1 MKFKRWTTL
10 LQNQAVAVILL
21 LLVLVPMLFGLDQTQ
36 RAKQLTAYG
45 FLGLILLSVW
55 LFRVRDGIT
64 IARVRGFLLSG
75 PNLPIVL
82 YLVWG
87 GITTAFSSEPLYSRY
102 GLVQLAVGVIFYAV
116 TVYQFRRREHIRALL
131 STVLVVGVLT
141 VLLAMGMDRGRSL
154 RDLAGSFHDRQ
165 LFGAFLSMILPVTLG
180 IAAGTRRKLWKLGSS
195 ISCVLIAGA
204 LLMTTCRSS
213 WLGVVTALG
222 LFLVLSLVFVWK
234 VQTPGGDK
242 QGFLQRKHELLM
254 TPLIGLLAIG
264 VFVGFTSTSN
274 PISARM
280 ETLSSLS
287 QDDSV
292 QDRMNLWGIASKVI
306 QASPVV
312 GWGPGSYAFAQQ
324 KFNPESR
331 SRTIIEQLGPSLS
344 ESPHNT
350 YLQIA
355 AEQGLVG
362 LGLFLA
368 IIALFFYRGIK
379 ALPRMDKGLRQ
390 YTLVGCLAATAG
402 MCVDAVANPA
412 YMYPEV
418 STFMWLILGMGMC
431 AAGLGQE
438 VQDGVTRP
446 LDAPVMG
453 LPRFLYRGMRTAL
466 LGCAVVWLGAQL
478 LNLDVLSAASAGTG
492 KGWQSARIA
501 ARQYRPTYCDQI
513 THLELD
519 WQNDQIRP
527 TAAFNINQGAIYENR
542 LAEFKVFAATDD
554 IRFFADVTHE
564 IKHLKFK
571 VRGMK
576 GKFIYQRS
584 SNEPIVYFKPAKKM
598 GGKTGSIDVSYRC
611 TQPKVT
617 YTTRFVL
624 TILPSGEPID
634 ESATSRRLGAEIGN
648 GRDVSFLDA
657 LPGLFM
663 LPTDDESSDSKSDFD
678 ETLPDE

>member
-36 RAKQLTAYG
+36 RANQLTAYG

-87 GITTAFSSEPLYSRY
+87 GITTAFSSEPLYSRF
-102 GLVQLAVGVIFYAV
+102 GLVQLAVGVVFYAV
-116 TVYQFRRREHIRALL
+116 TVYQFRRREHVRALL
-131 STVLVVGVLT
+131 STVLAVGVVM
-141 VLLAMGMDRGRSL
+141 VLLAMGMDRGRHL
-154 RDLAGSFHDRQ
+154 QDLAGSFHDRQ

-180 IAAGTRRKLWKLGSS
+180 IAAGTRRKLWKLSAG
-195 ISCVLIAGA
+195 IACVLIAGA

-213 WLGVVTALG
+213 WMGVVTALG
-222 LFLVLSLVFVWK
+222 LFLAMSLVFVWK
-234 VQTPGGDK
+234 VQSPSGDK
-242 QGFLQRKHELLM
+242 RGLLHRKHELFV

-274 PISARM
+274 PISSRAN
-280 ETLSSLS
+280 TFSSLAK
-287 QDDSV
+287 DDSV
-292 QDRMNLWGIASKVI
+292 QDRMKLWGIATRVI
-306 QASPVV
+306 QGSPIV

-331 SRTIIEQLGPSLS
+331 ARTIIEQLGPSLS

-350 YLQIA
+350 YLHIA

-368 IIALFFYRGIK
+368 ILVLFFYRGIK
-379 ALPRMDKGLRQ
+379 ALPRIDRGLRQ
-390 YTLVGCLAATAG
+390 FTLVGCLSAMAG
-402 MCVDAVANPA
+402 ICVDAVANPA
-412 YMYPEV
+412 YMYPEI

-438 VQDGVTRP
+438 VEPEASRVF
-446 LDAPVMG
+446 DAPILG

-466 LGCAVVWLGAQL
+466 LACAVVWLGAQL
-478 LNLDVLSAASAGTG
+478 LNLDVLAAASAGTG
-492 KGWQSARIA
+492 SGWKPARVA
-501 ARQYRPTYCDQI
+501 ASPYRPTYCDQI

-519 WQNDQIRP
+519 WQNDQIKP
-527 TAAFNINQGAIYENR
+527 TAAFNINAGAIYENR

-584 SNEPIVYFKPAKKM
+584 SNEPIIYFKPAAKM
-598 GGKTGSIDVSYRC
+598 GGKTGSIDFSYRC

-634 ESATSRRLGAEIGN
+634 ESATTRRLGAAIGD
-648 GRDVSFLDA
+648 GRSVSFLDT
-657 LPGLFM
+657 LPGLFA
-663 LPTDDESSDSKSDFD
+663 LPTDDEGSDSKTDFD
-678 ETLPDE
+678 ETLSD